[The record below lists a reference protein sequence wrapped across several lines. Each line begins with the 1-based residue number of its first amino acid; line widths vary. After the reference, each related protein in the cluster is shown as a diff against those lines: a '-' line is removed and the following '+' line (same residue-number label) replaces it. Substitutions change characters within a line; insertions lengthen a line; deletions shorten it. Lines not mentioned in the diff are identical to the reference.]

1 MGTPRLLVTFTLAT
15 LLVVLMVAALA
26 TRSWVVL
33 GIALLV
39 HLTAT
44 AITVGMIRRY
54 STQADKPDPTTEARR
69 EVEER
74 EAGDRSGDDEPRMAI

>member
-1 MGTPRLLVTFTLAT
+1 
-15 LLVVLMVAALA
+15 
-26 TRSWVVL
+26 VVL
-33 GIALLV
+33 GIALAV

-54 STQADKPDPTTEARR
+54 STQGDKPDPSTEARR

-74 EAGDRSGDDEPRMAI
+74 EGGDRSGDDEPRMAI